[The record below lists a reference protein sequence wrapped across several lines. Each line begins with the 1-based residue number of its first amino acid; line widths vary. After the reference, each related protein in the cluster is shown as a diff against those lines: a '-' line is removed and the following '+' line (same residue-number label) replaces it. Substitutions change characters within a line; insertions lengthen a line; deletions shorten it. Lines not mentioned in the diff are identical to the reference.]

1 MAYPSHFRDAFNTPH
16 LQSYNTPQQ
25 PEYPALTTPQQ
36 QQFMPV
42 ETLRSNAYANGQPMP
57 GHADGAGTME
67 MGLMSGHSMMD
78 MSQMSQ
84 AYPASQDNSIMS
96 GNDYHSALSQ
106 NSFAMSFESQ
116 MQTPPPTG
124 DSSAKRLVPG
134 PHAAFGTPSTI
145 ASRRNITPQQSYYT
159 QQGAMQQST
168 PVQFPY
174 LPFSPEECSSFSNM
188 GPATAPAMPQ
198 GNILWAQTS
207 PSGMY
212 PQQNLLSD
220 PFAPAQCE
228 SMMWPSMNATAG
240 VQAVAFD
247 TPAMV
252 EFPTMA
258 PHHIPLSIT
267 SVVPSSRPSTM
278 SGAVDPALLFAS
290 PTHPVAQQRNQT
302 QVNFGNAPVSADLA
316 LRGSATGS
324 VSGTT
329 MPNHSDMASAAARLP
344 SANRPGLRRSN
355 TTGTL
360 SIIQQEQQQVPA
372 RTGSPLKRVGLPL
385 TSINE
390 ASAAVKKQRQ
400 RNSVVL
406 MIDESGRARAESRPV
421 SSKAK
426 VDSPTQSARAKYPGL
441 FDSDSE
447 DSDDDADDGAS
458 DASSASLAARKA
470 SFRPHSKVRSSTQ
483 VLPDPHRSSS
493 VVDEDDAA
501 STNPSRCT
509 SSASNRVAPS
519 RAAIAAVAQLR
530 RASSV
535 KRSQSLKRNSIA
547 ASSFAFSNADSSML
561 FGESYG
567 PFHNAMATQS
577 HQGATLEDHNRRWS
591 TLSLGQQQMQRR

>member
-1 MAYPSHFRDAFNTPH
+1 M
-16 LQSYNTPQQ
+16 
-25 PEYPALTTPQQ
+25 
-36 QQFMPV
+36 
-42 ETLRSNAYANGQPMP
+42 NGP
-57 GHADGAGTME
+57 GV
-67 MGLMSGHSMMD
+67 MD
-78 MSQMSQ
+78 MSQMPQ
-84 AYPASQDNSIMS
+84 AYPASQDNSIMT
-96 GNDYHSALSQ
+96 GNDFHSALGQ

-134 PHAAFGTPSTI
+134 QHAAFGTPSTI
-145 ASRRNITPQQSYYT
+145 ASRRNVTPQQSFYT
-159 QQGAMQQST
+159 QQGVMQHST

-188 GPATAPAMPQ
+188 GSATAPAMPQ
-198 GNILWAQTS
+198 GNLLWAQSS
-207 PSGMY
+207 PIGMY

-228 SMMWPSMNATAG
+228 SMAWPSMNATAG

-258 PHHIPLSIT
+258 PHQIPLSMT

-290 PTHPVAQQRNQT
+290 PTRPIGQQRNHT
-302 QVNFGNAPVSADLA
+302 QVKIANAPVSADVVR
-316 LRGSATGS
+316 RGSATES
-324 VSGTT
+324 INGTIV
-329 MPNHSDMASAAARLP
+329 PNHIDMASASARLP

-355 TTGTL
+355 TTPTL
-360 SIIQQEQQQVPA
+360 SMIQQEQQQVPA

-390 ASAAVKKQRQ
+390 TSAAVKKQRQ

-406 MIDESGRARAESRPV
+406 MIDESGRARAESRPI
-421 SSKAK
+421 SSTGK

-458 DASSASLAARKA
+458 DASSASLAARNA
-470 SFRPHSKVRSSTQ
+470 SFRPSSKSIAGTH
-483 VLPDPHRSSS
+483 VLPDPRRSSS
-493 VVDEDDAA
+493 IVDEDDAA
-501 STNPSRCT
+501 SSIPSRSN

-530 RASSV
+530 RASSI
-535 KRSQSLKRNSIA
+535 KRSQSLKRNSVA
-547 ASSFAFSNADSSML
+547 GSSFAFSTADSSML
-561 FGESYG
+561 FGETYA
-567 PFHNAMATQS
+567 PFQNTMTSQS
-577 HQGATLEDHNRRWS
+577 HQGTTLEDHNRRWS
-591 TLSLGQQQMQRR
+591 TLSIGQQQTQRR